1 MKIGDESVQEILVL
15 NSENEVLISISDE
28 NFIEREDCK
37 VVFVPVKN

>member
-28 NFIEREDCK
+28 NIIEREDCK